1 MRESSKMIRLYVFI
15 FLSAFFLFPLLL
27 KISPSQAMPP
37 IQREVLQNQLVVLLA
52 EEHSLPFVTLQLL
65 VDGGSRQ
72 DPSGKEGLAHL
83 TAQGLLWG
91 TAKRSAR
98 AINEELDYMGASL
111 QSSSGPDYSI
121 LALKVLK
128 KDLDRGLELFRDV
141 LGGPLFPKEEVERE
155 IAKSLAAIQ
164 AEEDEPGA
172 VSEKEFQ
179 RALFGD
185 SPYGHPVI
193 GTKESLGRI
202 QPQDLSAYYRRYYH
216 PDYSIL
222 AVAGDITWDELKT
235 RLLVPMEKWPKANVS
250 EPSYRGS
257 FAKGPKAIKIQRTVS
272 QASVIIGHEGVARGN
287 PDFYALSVMNFI
299 FGGGG
304 LSSRL
309 MEEIRNKRGLAYSVG
324 SFFDPAKYAGSFQ
337 IVLQTKNPSAREAIS
352 LALQQMEK
360 IRNEPVSAKELEGA
374 QKYLIGSF
382 PMRVDSQ
389 GKLVNFLSQVE
400 YFKLGLDYPQKYPGL
415 IRAVTREEVQRVAR
429 TYLHPDHCLQV
440 VVADLKEAGME

>member
-1 MRESSKMIRLYVFI
+1 MHESSKSPKLLFLVFGFI
-15 FLSAFFLFPLLL
+15 LCPLVFGVRS
-27 KISPSQAMPP
+27 SPAMPP
-37 IQREVLQNQLVVLLA
+37 VQRVVLQNQLVVLLA

-65 VDGGSRQ
+65 ADGGSRV

-98 AINEELDYMGASL
+98 TINEELDFMGALL
-111 QSSSGPDYSI
+111 QSSCGPDYAMLS
-121 LALKVLK
+121 LKVLK
-128 KDLDRGLELFRDV
+128 KDLNRGLELFRDV
-141 LGGPLFPKEEVERE
+141 LGGPQFPKEEFERE

-164 AEEDEPGA
+164 ATEDDPGA
-172 VSEKEFQ
+172 LADKEFQ
-179 RALFGD
+179 RTLFSD

-202 QPQDLSAYYRRYYH
+202 QLQDLSVFYKKYYH
-216 PDYSIL
+216 PDHAIL
-222 AVAGDITWDELKT
+222 AVAGDITWEELKAG
-235 RLLVPMEKWPKANVS
+235 LLTPLEKWPKAKAP
-250 EPSYRGS
+250 EPSYQGL
-257 FAKGPKAIKIQRTVS
+257 FAKGPKTIKIQRAVS
-272 QASVIIGHEGVARGN
+272 QANIIIGHEGVAREN
-287 PDFYALSVMNFI
+287 PDFYALAVMNFI

-304 LSSRL
+304 FSSRL

-337 IVLQTKNPSAREAIS
+337 IVLQTKNPSAREAVS

-360 IRNEPVSAKELEGA
+360 IRTEPVSEKELEGA

-389 GKLVNFLSQVE
+389 GKLVAFLSQVE
-400 YFKLGLDYPQKYPGL
+400 YFKLGLDYAQKYPGL
-415 IRAVTREEVQRVAR
+415 IRAVTREQVQRVAR
-429 TYLHPDHCLQV
+429 TYLHPERCLQV